1 MRNIYICFPEGKH
14 KVLTM
19 SFDDGRVED
28 RQLVDMFNRY
38 GIRGTF
44 HVNSGIAAETRVPVS
59 EYRELYRGHEVSCH
73 TCTHPTIARCPMEQV
88 VEQILEDRRSLE
100 AAVGYPVRG
109 LSYPNGSFRM
119 RS

>member
-1 MRNIYICFPEGKH
+1 MVKEGMKNIYICFPEGKH

-59 EYRELYRGHEVSCH
+59 EYRELYRGHEVSC
-73 TCTHPTIARCPMEQV
+73 PSPAPIRQLPDAPWSRWLSRSWRIA
-88 VEQILEDRRSLE
+88 E
-100 AAVGYPVRG
+100 AWRPRWDI
-109 LSYPNGSFRM
+109 R
-119 RS
+119 

>member
-44 HVNSGIAAETRVPVS
+44 HVNSGIAAETYP
-59 EYRELYRGHEVSCH
+59 
-73 TCTHPTIARCPMEQV
+73 P
-88 VEQILEDRRSLE
+88 DRKSTRLNS
-100 AAVGYPVRG
+100 
-109 LSYPNGSFRM
+109 SHCD
-119 RS
+119 

>member
-73 TCTHPTIARCPMEQV
+73 TCTHPTIARCPIEQV
-88 VEQILEDRRSLE
+88 VEPVSYTHLDVYKRQHVRRRERLFS
-100 AAVGYPVRG
+100 VKYR
-109 LSYPNGSFRM
+109 FR
-119 RS
+119 

>member
-38 GIRGTF
+38 GIRGDF
-44 HVNSGIAAETRVPVS
+44 SCKFGDCGRNKSSRFGISGAVP
-59 EYRELYRGHEVSCH
+59 G
-73 TCTHPTIARCPMEQV
+73 A
-88 VEQILEDRRSLE
+88 
-100 AAVGYPVRG
+100 
-109 LSYPNGSFRM
+109 
-119 RS
+119 